1 MLRDHESVAT
11 AAVSDIQ
18 RARRFYEATLGLEQT
33 HAEGS
38 EAITYGTGASKLV
51 VYRSQFA
58 GTNRAT
64 SVTWLVGDDVDRL
77 VKDLEAKGVKFE
89 DYDMPNTT
97 REGHVH
103 VAGGTRVAWF
113 KDPDGNIHSLVNG
126 TA

>member
-1 MLRDHESVAT
+1 MLGDHEPVAT
-11 AAVSDIQ
+11 VAVSDLQ
-18 RARRFYEATLGLEQT
+18 RAQRFYETTLGLERL
-33 HAEGS
+33 GS
-38 EAITYGTGASKLV
+38 QGGQAITYRSGASKLL

-97 REGHVH
+97 RKGHVH

-126 TA
+126 TV